1 MTSVVSGL
9 EGLQQATASD
19 ATAEPKRTLRPRR
32 VWPGTRATVGGLL
45 VAVAALGLYASVRSA
60 GAPPQ
65 TSYVVARAAIAP
77 GTTLTADLLGAQRMD
92 LPDSLAAATFSID
105 QDELVLGAVA
115 VEPIAA
121 GDLVHRSDVDDADR
135 AELAPFEMSFR
146 IDADRAVAGSLR
158 AGDLV
163 DVIATSGLGG
173 DALTETIL
181 REVLVLEVR
190 QAGDSSLA
198 GDRQVVTVALDLP
211 GHAER
216 LVHAVDEGTL
226 TLVRSRTS

>member
-1 MTSVVSGL
+1 MIAASNLIDQLLAGGEPEPADLSEVFGHAFDGSVSSEAL
-9 EGLQQATASD
+9 
-19 ATAEPKRTLRPRR
+19 
-32 VWPGTRATVGGLL
+32 GGLL
-45 VAVAALGLYASVRSA
+45 VAVAALGLYATVRSA

-77 GTTLTADLLGAQRMD
+77 GTTLTADLLGAQRVD

-121 GDLVHRSDVDDADR
+121 GDLVHRSDVADADR

-158 AGDLV
+158 AGDV
-163 DVIATSGLGG
+163 
-173 DALTETIL
+173 
-181 REVLVLEVR
+181 
-190 QAGDSSLA
+190 
-198 GDRQVVTVALDLP
+198 
-211 GHAER
+211 
-216 LVHAVDEGTL
+216 
-226 TLVRSRTS
+226 